1 MSGKLNAVSMIL
13 YPAFTKKKALDD
25 SAAPRRVYGTLG
37 DAFLQQRILDAL
49 LKWCLPDDARDFNL
63 DVLDGDGTSVNDIL
77 ALCANLPFLSEQ
89 RVIVVTRA
97 ERIENMHRSGDSSTP
112 SASKSKAGSP
122 SKRLSDGIKKL
133 TPTTVLILQR
143 TPETPEPGARAG
155 TPRCVNAAVDK
166 AIEHEE
172 KGLIIDCTVLPKNT
186 SLVTTI
192 VQREAQT
199 QGFLLEPSVASFL
212 VERCGR
218 DIALLL
224 SELEKCALR
233 AGAGHPITPA
243 IVEEMTR
250 RQLQETI
257 FDLTDALGKRQ
268 TANALRLMRE
278 MLNGGEP
285 VQIIFAMFVRHL
297 RQLLQARTFLD
308 AGLPLDASTL
318 GRLPPE
324 LAEQLPKDNLAQ
336 FLRRQGWI
344 GKQYAAQARN
354 FSVPEL
360 QAALQTALKTEL
372 ALKGIEGGGGAD
384 SRKEPELLLELFVM
398 QLVQ

>member
-1 MSGKLNAVSMIL
+1 MIP
-13 YPAFTKKKALDD
+13 YPAFNKKRALDI

-37 DAFLQQRILDAL
+37 DTFLQQRVLDAL
-49 LKWCLPDDARDFNL
+49 LEWCLPEEARDFNL
-63 DVLDGDGTSVNDIL
+63 DTLSGDGASVNDIL
-77 ALCANLPFLSEQ
+77 ALCSNLPFLSEQ
-89 RVIVVTRA
+89 RVVVVTRA
-97 ERIENMHRSGDSSTP
+97 ERIENMHRSGDSAGKT
-112 SASKSKAGSP
+112 ASSRSKAGSP
-122 SKRLSDGIKKL
+122 SKRLADGIKNL
-133 TPTTVLILQR
+133 APTTVLILQR
-143 TPETPEPGARAG
+143 TPETPEPSARAG

-166 AIEHEE
+166 AIEHQE
-172 KGLIIDCTVLPKNT
+172 KGLIVNCTVAPQNAN
-186 SLVTTI
+186 LVTAVI
-192 VQREAQT
+192 RHEAEE
-199 QGFLLEPSVASFL
+199 QGYLIEPAVAGFL

-218 DIALLL
+218 DIAHVL

-233 AGAGHPITPA
+233 AGAGNPITPA
-243 IVEEMTR
+243 IIEEMTR

-268 TANALRLMRE
+268 MTEAVRLMRE
-278 MLNGGEP
+278 MLSGGEP
-285 VQIIFAMFVRHL
+285 VQVIFAMFVRHL

-324 LAEQLPKDNLAQ
+324 LAEQLPKSNLAQ
-336 FLRRQGWI
+336 FLRSQGWI

-384 SRKEPELLLELFVM
+384 SRKEPELLLELFLM
-398 QLVQ
+398 QLAR